1 MFAYK
6 ISGFQPGFSE
16 GLVFNSCVPDL
27 QFHPELWLD
36 ECPYLQPHL
45 SSRLPEGL
53 RVELV
58 SVDDEVY
65 TPAALAQPAM
75 AQQPMALAA

>member
-6 ISGFQPGFSE
+6 IFGLQPGFDE
-16 GLVFNSCVPDL
+16 GLVFNSCVPQL
-27 QFHPELWLD
+27 QDQPELWLD

-45 SSRLPEGL
+45 SSRLPQGL

-58 SVDDEVY
+58 EADDE
-65 TPAALAQPAM
+65 TFQPAALAQA
-75 AQQPMALAA
+75 AGSRQPMALAA